1 MTNIDN
7 ENRSY
12 AKPLRICDFTCC
24 CFTFPIYMDGCHN
37 QKRDR
42 KKTNSVCI
50 KRLFRFIDNLCLFV
64 KKSGKVEFEFLQV
77 RKMK

>member
-50 KRLFRFIDNLCLFV
+50 
-64 KKSGKVEFEFLQV
+64 
-77 RKMK
+77 